1 MAMISQDP
9 LSSLHPYYTVGYQIA
24 EAYLIHNKVDKTEAK
39 AHAVDM
45 LGQVGIPNLQTRV
58 DDYPH
63 QFSGARQAA
72 VPAAWLPLAG
82 AGNSPP
88 RG

>member
-9 LSSLHPYYTVGYQIA
+9 LSSLHPFYTVGYQIA
-24 EAYLIHNKVDKTEAK
+24 EAYLIHNKVGKTEAK

-45 LGQVGIPNLQTRV
+45 LGQVGIPNLQTRA

-63 QFSGARQAA
+63 QFSGA
-72 VPAAWLPLAG
+72 PK
-82 AGNSPP
+82 PP
-88 RG
+88 FRPHGYPRLGRHFP